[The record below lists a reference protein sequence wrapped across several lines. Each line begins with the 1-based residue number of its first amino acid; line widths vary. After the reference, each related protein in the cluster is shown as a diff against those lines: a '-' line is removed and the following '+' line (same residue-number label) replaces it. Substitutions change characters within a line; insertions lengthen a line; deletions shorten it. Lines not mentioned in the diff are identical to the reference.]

1 MNKIYKVIWSK
12 TRNCYVAVAEF
23 VKRNGKGGS
32 SLNPRH
38 IAATLSVFLG
48 TLGLFMPWTVMAA
61 NTPPS
66 KTAIVPVPGGA
77 TVVSKDKV
85 HSVYPGT
92 VVSGDKG
99 KYGMGVY
106 KQFDISK
113 GNIANM
119 YFHTQG
125 GNVEANDLL
134 NLVNSKINI
143 NGTVNAIQDNRIGG
157 HLYFLSKDG
166 ILVGR
171 DGVINAGAITMATPS
186 SKFFLGMNGD
196 SISDSQMR
204 SFLVRHY
211 TDIKKLDD
219 PTIMNPVYLNKQGS
233 IVIEGKINTYQGTT
247 LRAPSIEVA
256 EAATVNN
263 YPVNQQN
270 EFDFSSLVN
279 IRDEQGAIT
288 SAQLDGVEQT
298 ISLDKG
304 SGHLLLYSYANAMN
318 YRDKSDILIAENLGN
333 NASRAAITVGNQAKL
348 VNPKGLVSLTAVA
361 VEKPT
366 DTDRGLF
373 GYDPDDWNL
382 WGLLGMNVS
391 KSMADISVDGVVN
404 GGKVSMLAS
413 ATNAYN
419 STAITN
425 PHNTIGIGLSAIGS
439 VLKSNLVTKKIPF
452 INDVLD
458 SNLYS
463 IPKSALDSINASFSV
478 VHADA
483 KVNIGEHAIIKAN
496 GASDYNMVL
505 NKSGQAKLDANGNV
519 QYEQD
524 SFGMVKGGSIQIKAN
539 SSATNVLKVL
549 TKNKEH
555 KPGGVNVNDYV
566 NMSLGWTDTESN
578 ADVKI
583 DGQVNADGNVV
594 VGSGATINEI
604 SVMAVAPAANAKKE
618 GNVSQSADVDIA
630 VGVTTQRTRSDV
642 TLGKTGVIMTPKDM
656 YAVGFTDEKG
666 ITHEKGNAVGDVYIR
681 ANTSYSVDDNTLVAV
696 VDGKGAIETAVR
708 FVESEG
714 DARAALEGQISAGNH
729 VDVATNSRVTF
740 NEIVADNTYGK
751 DPALFDLAKALT
763 GKAIDY
769 GKDGF
774 KNWFKARLTNSKDI
788 ADNAAPEIELDE
800 LDEEGHAI
808 QRPAEQGDDGVK
820 AKTKW
825 NEYFD
830 FGAAVT
836 TAVQLNHA
844 DVYIGKTAQI
854 KAEKDLKLSADATF
868 ADSYIRASSTLMD
881 SPKSATE
888 AMVAAGVLVNVTNN
902 KATITVADGTSAEA
916 GKHASLQA
924 GGNLKVNAHMGYEYG
939 RPYSMY
945 KNFKDVWDQF
955 VKDYGIVAD
964 GVEAALDALE
974 KVVIH
979 PPKTIEETMEAMDA
993 VAALL
998 TEMDKVLADVDAIKT
1013 TKAKLINMMKDI
1025 ANALDPGFWVQS
1037 YTAASTRT
1045 PKKAADIAAAV
1056 TATAEVNVY
1065 NNQANV
1071 NIGKYATLQAGNELD
1086 VRANADQVNTIIAGR
1101 TRSLALPLSV
1111 MQVTGITDTTGAE
1124 FGVGGTINA
1133 SYSTLRGKVDI
1144 ADNAVLTARDITLK
1158 SETDL
1163 VHVGVTYGGSSTSAA
1178 GITGMVNFTG
1188 GLTDAAIAVGSG
1200 ASLNATDNLTLS
1212 SNNDTIITAGVG
1224 DLSKGAA
1231 SSVGASLNVLV
1242 FDDKGT
1248 VKADGATLKAGKLVA
1263 NAESS
1268 GVLTNVAVA
1277 GVLSGGSKEAKGAA
1291 VVNERGAD
1299 AADVAGRVQQ
1309 GDDGGNS
1316 LRKKAK
1322 EAAQKIDVAAAG
1334 AAAVNAVIGETTV
1347 SLRNSDVQA
1356 SVVETRAKDKNV
1368 VGAYSGA
1375 GALSVNR
1382 EETTKAM
1389 FATTLSGDVAVND
1402 ITKTLT
1408 SEIAGGKVTNNQKL
1422 LNMADDLGVQIAVG
1436 TALGLE
1442 TGARNT
1448 VSADIGINGSVN
1460 IINTKTAANLA
1471 ADITGTSDKAD
1482 VTNAAIDHA
1491 VQVTGGLNA
1500 EYAKSA
1506 ISAGANI
1513 ALNETAHDVE
1523 AQIKESRMTN
1533 VGALSNLALSD
1544 ATQVAAA
1551 VSAGVV
1557 VPSGRS
1563 GANYFDG
1570 NAAVVLNLIQD
1581 TVQADVTGSTIEADS
1596 LQVYAGVGSV
1606 KETLEKVKVQEP
1618 ESANAYLDNLADF
1631 VDVTGQGSAD
1641 LAGSAADFGAD
1652 PAKLDQAGTAGSIG
1666 FAMDGNNVVAGD
1678 ESILSVTSTGSVDAA
1693 GNVTDTVYDSKA
1705 IELKP
1710 GTRVQVVGAMTVDAQ
1725 LGKENVSA
1733 TGGALV
1739 GVSAVSNKTKA
1750 VLTDNTLTIGLSD
1763 VQAVTDD
1770 VLVTVAGQ
1778 AEVTKG
1784 NLAVGLIAAANDVS
1798 GSTEALLAGNS
1809 LMQSR
1814 TLDVHAQSD
1823 SDEWA
1828 VALGAAVGLAETGV
1842 ALQGNVA
1849 VNTGTKHLRAE
1860 IDKTQTHDSSIENLG
1875 SISVTTEDKSGQKAI
1890 AGDVSFAKTVSAGG
1904 IVATNNIGVSDS
1916 NRQENV
1922 ARIRNTR
1929 VMESGNANKQ
1939 LTVRAD
1945 DKSGLFGFALGG
1957 TVSAGQ
1963 AGATLSGLS
1972 ATGVVHKN
1980 VDAALDQVTLDRDGS
1995 APESA
2000 AAVVEVKA
2008 NNEGLIV
2015 TSADSLAFTM
2025 ANVAA
2030 SGAIAVT
2037 ESFVNTGA
2045 DVKGLKKVDGNAA
2058 YVKDMNV
2065 AAASE
2070 MDIYNVGIDAAVTVG
2085 QGGAGAGNV
2094 IVNRMENNTEAT
2106 LSKSKVFSNGNVG
2119 VLANTDD
2126 AIHNFAGA
2134 GSGTFG
2140 QGYFSG
2146 GLSVAVN
2153 VLDGNTK
2160 AAVTES
2166 DISALGNADAIE
2178 VTTYTEKEGKSGEVE
2193 KSNAYRNGLVVDA
2206 DAKRDIYGFVLTGA
2220 LTGTAEVGIG
2230 VAGTVGVDHIG
2241 GETSAL
2247 VDKTSVNAAYTTDN
2261 ALPSGSH
2268 ADIYVDAKDNSNI
2281 NTHVAS
2287 IGLGIGVGTGGGA
2300 AAGASNS
2307 AILDRTV
2314 RAAIVGS
2321 DADSSAQAMNGDLIA
2336 VNALNHS
2343 KLTSS
2348 TSVIAAGGGMY
2359 GNLELAA
2366 AISTAQYAG
2375 ETVAEFADIDSVNNG
2390 LTVEAGRVV
2399 NTGQYCNEVQ
2409 LGGSIGGASA
2419 SVGFVYVG
2427 DGSSTTATLR
2437 DSTVQH
2443 RADKTAKDGIRAK
2456 NNSRLIAELADGAL
2470 EVTIGGSVAPLVGI
2484 NNLDHFVGASVENA
2498 TIGTE
2503 TKRAQSVAVQADNK
2517 VDADFVQ
2524 VDATASLL
2532 GLGVA
2537 VDVTTLNSSTVA
2549 NVGSANLYADDITVE
2564 AQEDRD
2570 VKVTEVSATVG
2581 GDAVNTNVAVLTM
2594 GSAVQDKYVKG
2605 YMYSE
2610 KDATELKDGTAIY
2623 DMAPLDKLVGD
2634 SFKVQSEDRQKLVAH
2649 YVPGLVTDADMDDG
2663 LKDYGTVS
2671 GKGGSN
2677 NGLSEES
2684 RGVKANVKESTL
2696 DAVGKVN
2703 IASQTKVKADLSE
2716 STVSLSAG
2724 NVNVGVG
2731 VINVEERSGVNIT
2744 NSQINGRDTTISA
2757 DADGS
2762 LKNLIDQPVVSGLV
2776 ANVGVSD
2783 VYRKGKNAIT
2793 MSGATVRGTEA
2804 LSVSATDTTA
2814 LESQIVGANVV
2825 INSLSVLLGY
2835 ADDDSNTGVQIAD
2848 SSLYTDGTLAVDTGK
2863 KNYVYTTTVRGSAA
2877 MGEGGVLWADATTG
2891 HATHQFVDDGHGD
2904 NKNFTFQVDADKGQ
2918 STVQVS
2924 GKSSLTGKTVAL
2936 NAVNASAAR
2945 AQIVNVG
2952 ISVEGEFGYAK
2963 ATAETAGGA
2972 AVITAGNTR
2981 FKTDMLQAAATVETQ
2996 TQKGKTIANA
3006 QTDVTG
3012 VFAGLIGT
3020 ISIHEANA
3028 RTLMGAETSLGAAQ
3042 LAAYSN
3048 AAGADVDITA
3058 ATGAVVSGN
3067 TNGFDFS
3074 LLAES
3079 GTNKTY
3085 TLDASRANAKFNTGN
3100 AGSGGV
3106 TLHDLTLTSRTDD
3119 SVDAYA
3125 NGIGGSLALTISP
3138 EAAYVNSKE
3147 NLAADATLS
3156 GTMNLTGAL
3165 KVDAGNNI
3173 NTRARAAAVQA
3184 ALLKGSGTEG
3194 YSDIAARSGI
3204 KLDGAK
3210 ITTAGKARLAA
3221 DNTFAFLQ
3229 RVDGNGFGGID
3240 VQVSKLY
3247 NDIVADSQID
3257 LKNNSTLQSAG
3268 DMVLSA
3274 NMGNDMDGGFDG
3286 AVDGGIESNGYA
3298 YIGGLVFS
3306 DANVVVHDNVKVAN
3320 SVTVDN
3326 NSVLRTTAQG
3336 QDITLSAAEN
3346 YLTMRTHALSEND
3359 FSASG
3364 VATTRL
3370 KDVVEY
3376 QNDIKVGGNIY
3387 GMHDVNL
3394 YADKTAMGS
3403 LSSLLMDTT
3412 SEAYNRSIIPF
3423 STSPKL
3429 EYTINQENKVDIAHG
3444 AEVQSIRNMDLFAD
3458 KGSHNVY
3465 SRAGA
3470 YRLYNSDV
3478 VSGSSGAITP
3488 TYGGQ
3493 NKVIVDGKAVAG
3505 VGNKVTMTIGDEGD
3519 LVFVDSEE
3527 LAAVKAHAA
3536 NSGRKVTDGAG
3547 AKVVVDADGT
3557 SLTRNDLVFG
3567 TIDYANTLYQR
3578 YQELDTL
3585 IAEYSDD
3592 KGSAVY
3598 QGYLAEW
3605 NRIAALMKKQGMMDA
3620 DGNVKYVTKDG
3631 ERMVAQQL
3639 IDYVRLPDIVA
3650 AGGNV
3655 TISTD
3660 ALQGKGTITAQGT
3673 PEVKITNN
3681 TNLLLAV
3688 GNISIEGSG
3697 GEVVYNGEALPSAD
3711 ADTSANRP
3719 KIESVTSKQ
3728 GEINILGNYNGQD
3741 VHFKLED
3748 DQTDYTM
3755 TPTADI
3761 LIGGLVD
3768 SHDGKVVITSA
3779 RNNVEVHAI
3788 EENGLAGVQG
3798 REVNISAAHGTVNQG
3813 TIEGIVNIGGDPV
3826 QLYDSAY
3833 RHAKENEITYNPGTE
3848 VSNLPIVPQNG
3859 GTAAS
3864 GTMIAGGSIYIN
3876 ATDINL
3882 NGYVQSGYAKY
3893 EVTIDNA
3900 TRNKIDELNT
3910 RYAGTTWTDA
3920 QVVGNSAFRLVEA
3933 KDVWNEDT
3941 QSYHRQEA
3949 AYYNPTTQRIVVPD
3963 IDNAGGNIYLTG
3975 RISSTGNGRIVCLD
3989 GAYDITVNSAVS
4001 GVDLQVGKLLSN
4013 QVEGKVVLHDTS
4025 LGSITTVTRNGSVVT
4040 DEAGNTINNGTYIST
4055 DGAGNRAYNPQE
4067 GLRYNWST
4075 GENKT
4080 TRVEYSKETMRRLW
4094 GGGKEREEDYDEI
4107 LTEWETD
4114 PDTIKTPVDGDS
4126 HDKLSGAYIGGLD
4139 LNSEDQDKLDND
4151 FLVVFNNSVLSYY
4164 KSDVKEEQW
4173 STGLFNCHHHYRY
4186 TWYTETGSAQS
4197 YLGSVKAD
4205 KPIAISFIGNSDGT
4219 SNINVNGQKNV
4230 VLTGSVGDI
4239 EFKGNV
4245 SVNSANAGI
4254 MQTGGYVQGKQV
4266 TLTAAGSITGQ
4277 DGNSALALLAK
4288 DSLGLTAENTGSG
4301 TGIKT
4306 LLKVDRAYGEQG
4318 SVTLQRI
4325 GSGNAELT
4333 SVTAEGTLLSD
4344 PNGVVQGHNLYLESM
4359 YGKLDNVRI
4368 QGGQEADDRV
4378 DAKASGDISLVQT
4391 AGDLC
4396 VGKVESKT
4404 GNVTLTATN
4413 GAIVDNLPQVELDNR
4428 NKLEERLSAMGMLAL
4443 DGVADEL
4450 RAMKQAALDK
4460 IPDADKLDPAYK
4472 NYKDWDLNKILYAI
4486 EESKINPKA
4495 GVMDSGKDPNVLGHT
4510 ITLNAGTDI
4519 GAQGTDIKTIQI
4531 SELGSADND
4540 YANLKA
4546 LALADPLSVTWGD
4559 NTVTIQDKY
4568 SVGVQTRASS
4578 DVVSANAGT
4587 YATAG
4592 GGSIYLQGRKLQ
4604 DGTVSNTDLT
4614 INAINT
4620 AKDVVIT
4627 SLGSLTSA
4635 QGASGIQANNLDVR
4649 TGGNIG
4655 SAVDIDQLD
4664 TATPLLTD
4672 LTGTLTATAVGDIA
4686 IYQNSD
4692 EDLTVKAVSATGN
4705 VYVHAKKNITMPAW
4719 NDSTLV
4725 QSYIRSEEEGNIVL
4739 KSDEGSLGTS
4749 EARLRFVNMDA
4760 APVDKRVD
4768 GTHVLKRTLSLLA
4781 PGGDVYVLGLSS
4793 SSLPAAAG
4801 RTVRDAQGTLYLYN
4815 VDAKDVLDVSVNGSL
4830 NLMNG
4835 ESVSTEQQINLRTTT
4850 DMAMSQQLTS
4860 NVITLASTGKIDVND
4875 GTVLTAVQKG
4885 GNNGSISI
4893 KSTEDDVNLNG
4904 GNIIS
4909 EQGTLRIESEE
4920 KDIHINK
4927 IDLDVQTATLVAG
4940 GRITQEDT
4948 DGAALTMKAG
4958 QTLDSQAVTGISLMG
4973 KRNDLATVALKN
4985 TGAGD
4990 VILVNGGN
4998 KNLNVSVAGD
5008 NNNIVNGGVT
5018 IRNVVGGSE
5027 NDLLVTSAVNAAGKV
5042 WIANEE
5048 GGLALT
5054 TTDRDITGSDITLY
5068 ARDNVVNSMTLT
5080 VNNGILRLESAEGNV
5095 TNTGTLGA
5103 NGTNGSGSVEL
5114 VADKGTIVNN
5124 NGITATGHVL
5134 LSSKENIE
5142 VTADKNINAGTYVK
5156 IVSQAGSVS
5165 VANAGGITA
5174 ANGSVTLDGKSGVTN
5189 RGNITATAGDGAEN
5203 RGISLHADN
5212 GAVTNEGR
5220 LDATQGDV
5228 VLLGKGSVSNNGNII
5243 VRSGDDPSHKISLQ
5257 SLEGNVINTGTDG
5270 KGVLAAGS
5278 IVDGVLAEG
5287 SGSIEL
5293 IAENGAVQNDKALA
5307 ATGDVTVI
5315 SRSQI
5320 VNDKGI
5326 LAGRNVTLQSL
5337 DGSINNNATLKARD
5351 AVTLYASQDIVNAD
5365 TNAGTG
5371 SISAG
5376 TDVDLTAENGSI
5388 TNTSAFNVTGN
5399 VSMTAGS
5406 AITTQGSINAQ
5417 DVTLKAGTTLKS
5429 GGDISGSTENGHKVV
5444 LEAGQAL
5451 TNNSTVTD
5459 DVVTITGTV
5468 TGDVVTITADQGDLT
5483 NKKAITGSSVTV
5495 TVKDGSIT
5503 NEANVTATNGKVTL
5517 DAKSGV
5523 TNMAGTIT
5531 GSSVTVTVKDG
5542 LISNMANVTATNG
5555 KVTLDSKS
5563 GVTNIGNIT
5572 ATADDGAES
5581 RGISLYADDGAV
5593 TNSGTLDAT
5602 QGDVVLLG
5610 EASVINTGNIV
5621 VNSGNVVS
5629 HKISLQSL
5637 EGDVINKDDGVL
5649 AAGGIESGVSV
5660 ESSGSIEL
5668 IAEKGAVLNDKALA
5682 ATGDV
5687 TVISNSE
5694 IVNIKD
5700 IVAGGNVSLQSLKKN
5715 ILLKEGII
5723 RGDSLVLAA
5732 EEGTVRQEAASQV
5745 LAADVEVTAANGIR
5759 LMSGAENT
5767 NAPIYNEFVDLT
5779 VKNTNGGTVAL
5790 GNGLGNGLDNG
5801 LGNGERRIWTV
5812 TFAEGS
5818 QAETVVVH
5826 NFDDIANDTSTDND
5840 MVLKGSVAVTG
5851 ELSVQNDEGDLTG
5864 TMNATVGGNVLFS
5877 ATGELTNS
5885 GGIVSKEGSVT
5896 LNGKTGVENSG
5907 ALSGKTGISEIS
5919 AEGNVINKADVV
5931 SEEGSVTL
5939 NGKTGVTNTAN
5950 LTGTA
5955 VSETAATGDISN
5967 AAGTTIVATTVGVTM
5982 TATSGGITSGAAVTS
5997 AQAVNMD
6004 AQGDIQNSGALQGDD
6019 GVTLQSGNSIK
6030 NTGRVKSLGPVSIE
6044 AAGSLSNWGTVT
6056 AVDGV
6061 TLDSGALLLNHGNVL
6076 STGGSILLE
6085 GKEGVD
6091 NMANSLIAATNVE
6104 VKSDDGSVYNLSTK
6118 RIVAM
6123 NGDVLMTA
6131 ADSIMSDAAVTSGG
6145 EVAMKA
6151 NDALTNAGNITA
6163 KDAVL
6168 LDSEDKLTNSGDIA
6182 SDEGSV
6188 TLDGNKGIEN
6198 SGSLRG
6204 ISVSETAATGD
6215 ISNASGTTIV
6225 ATTGGVEMTATSG
6238 GITSGSAVISAQAV
6252 NMEAQD
6258 DIQNSGAL
6266 QSNDAVTLQSGK
6278 SIDNSGAIVTKG
6290 AATLTAGTNL
6300 KNTAAVT
6307 SGGAVAMT
6315 ANGVLTNAGNIT
6327 GKDAVLL
6334 DSEDKLTNSGDIA
6347 SEEGTVTLSGK
6358 AGVALDGGVVSGSS
6372 LTLQAVQ
6379 GAITQAAGSQV
6390 KAASTQATAAH
6401 GISLMSGA
6409 ENTNAPI
6416 YNEFENLT
6424 VQNTNGEMVA
6434 LGNGGS
6440 KTWTVTFEEGSK
6452 ATTVTARNFG
6462 KAATDENAG
6471 NAMVVNGSVDVTD
6484 ALTLQNDKGDLTV
6497 TDVLQ
6502 AGGDVNLNAGG
6513 ALNVNGNVQAG
6524 GNILESA
6531 GGNVNIQGNT
6541 EAGKSVSIT
6550 NQQGSLT
6557 VDGNILAK
6565 TGEIL
6570 LQAGDINYA
6579 DKITAGA
6586 LTMNGELLT
6595 QQPGQN
6601 GNITVYNTNGP
6612 ISIEK
6617 ATVLGESL
6625 LRIYADKG
6633 DITTGEL
6640 DSVKGAVDVGASN
6653 GNVKVESIDAEWMA
6667 GIGTKIGNIDAG
6679 TLKGNAVVM
6688 YTKDPDAVLNAQS
6701 IQPKKYVALQGN
6713 HFAEGLFDRIEGNK
6727 GILLMDISGANIND
6741 TIENLNL
6748 NVTDGNRLNLR
6759 NLAVESA
6766 DINVIDGSLV
6776 VDNLRVGNKAVF
6788 RYKGYTTSVYGRSPH
6803 HDGSDSIYY
6812 SPIRKD
6818 GSDGD
6823 GDDDKNPSLAVDL
6836 SRLFFGYDD
6845 KQNIIEEIREQVE
6858 MLDPIVSSYDG
6869 RYSGGTVSSN
6879 PINESFKTGMYLR
6892 FDSGRVQTSNGL
6904 LLHLGDGYYVYP
6916 QRWSAEALHEKLS
6929 DFKAS
6934 DVYRALYRPDIKL
6947 YWRGN
6952 VLEDERDEKPER
6964 IPYFPGEKTKTRA
6977 RQMDKA

>member
-125 GNVEANDLL
+125 GNVEANDLI

-404 GGKVSMLAS
+404 GGKVSMVAS

-463 IPKSALDSINASFSV
+463 IPKSALDSINASFSI

-696 VDGKGAIETAVR
+696 LDGKGAIETAVR
-708 FVESEG
+708 VVESQG
-714 DARAALEGQISAGNH
+714 DARAALEGKISAGNH
-729 VDVATNSRVTF
+729 VDVAANSRVTF

-751 DPALFDLAKALT
+751 DPALFDLAKVLT
-763 GKAIDY
+763 GKAINL
-769 GKDGF
+769 GKDQF
-774 KNWFKARLTNSKDI
+774 SNWFKARLSNSKDI
-788 ADNAAPEIELDE
+788 ANDAAPEIEMDE
-800 LDEEGHAI
+800 LGEDGRPI
-808 QRPAEQGDDGVK
+808 QQPDAPGVAPVQ

-825 NEYFD
+825 NDYFD
-830 FGAAVT
+830 FGVAMT

-854 KAEKDLKLSADATF
+854 KAEKDLKLNADTTF
-868 ADSYIRASSTLMD
+868 RDSYIRASSTLMD
-881 SPKSATE
+881 SPKSATQ
-888 AMVAAGVLVNVTNN
+888 AMVAAGVLVNVSEN
-902 KATITVADGTSAEA
+902 KATVTVADGTSSDA

-955 VKDYGIVAD
+955 VKDYNIVAD
-964 GVEAALDALE
+964 GVEAALAVLE

-993 VAALL
+993 VATLL
-998 TEMDKVLADVDAIKT
+998 TEMEKVLADVDAVRA
-1013 TKAKLINMMKDI
+1013 TKAKLVNMMKDI

-1071 NIGKYATLQAGNELD
+1071 NIGKYAALQAGDELD
-1086 VRANADQVNTIIAGR
+1086 VQAKADQVNTIIAGR
-1101 TRSLALPLSV
+1101 TRSVALPLPV
-1111 MQVTGITDTTGAE
+1111 MKVTGITDTTGAE
-1124 FGVGGTINA
+1124 FGLGGTLNV
-1133 SYSTLRGKVDI
+1133 SYSTLRGSINV
-1144 ADNAVLTARDITLK
+1144 ADKAVLDAKNIALN

-1163 VHVGVTYGGSSTSAA
+1163 IHVGVTYGGSATSAA
-1178 GITGMVNFTG
+1178 GITGMANFTG

-1200 ASLNATDNLTLS
+1200 ARLNAAENLTLS
-1212 SNNDTIITAGVG
+1212 SNNDTIITTGVG

-1242 FDDKGT
+1242 FDEKGT
-1248 VKADGATLKAGKLVA
+1248 VKTDGATLMAGKLVA
-1263 NAESS
+1263 DADAT
-1268 GVLTNVAVA
+1268 GVLTNLAVA
-1277 GVLSGGSKEAKGAA
+1277 GLASGGAKEANGAA
-1291 VVNERGAD
+1291 IGNERGAN
-1299 AADVAGRVQQ
+1299 AADVANRVPQ
-1309 GDDGGNS
+1309 GEGGGNQHSDS
-1316 LRKKAK
+1316 LRKKVK

-1334 AAAVNAVIGETTV
+1334 AATVNAIIGETTV
-1347 SLRNSDVQA
+1347 SLRNSDVLA
-1356 SVVETRAKDKNV
+1356 PVVETRVKDRT
-1368 VGAYSGA
+1368 GIGTFSGS
-1375 GALSVNR
+1375 GALSMNR
-1382 EETTKAM
+1382 EEVTKAK
-1389 FATTLSGDVAVND
+1389 FATTLSGGVAVND

-1408 SEIAGGKVTNNQKL
+1408 SEIVGGKVMNNQKL
-1422 LNMADDLGVQIAVG
+1422 LNMADNQSVQVVLG

-1448 VSADIGINGSVN
+1448 VSADIGLNGSVN
-1460 IINTKTAANLA
+1460 IIGTKTAANLA
-1471 ADITGTSDKAD
+1471 TDITGTSSKAE

-1513 ALNETAHDVE
+1513 ALNETYHDVE
-1523 AQIKESRMTN
+1523 AQIKDSKLTN
-1533 VGALSNLALSD
+1533 VGTLSNLALSD
-1544 ATQVAAA
+1544 ATQIAAA

-1557 VPSGRS
+1557 VPSGQS
-1563 GANYFDG
+1563 GKNYFDG
-1570 NAAVVLNLIQD
+1570 NAGVVLNLIQD
-1581 TVQADVTGSTIEADS
+1581 TVQAGITGSTIEADS

-1606 KETLEKVKVQEP
+1606 KQTLEKVKLDEP
-1618 ESANAYLDNLADF
+1618 VAKNEYLDDIVGF

-1641 LAGSAADFGAD
+1641 LAGSSADVSAD
-1652 PAKLDQAGTAGSIG
+1652 PDKLDKAGTAGSIS
-1666 FAMDGNNVVAGD
+1666 FSMDGDKVIAGD
-1678 ESILSVTSTGSVDAA
+1678 ERKLAVTSTGSVDAA
-1693 GNVTDTVYDSKA
+1693 GNVTDTVYDSNA
-1705 IELKP
+1705 INPKP
-1710 GTRVQVVGAMTVDAQ
+1710 GTRVQVGAAFTVDAQ
-1725 LGKENVSA
+1725 MGKENVNV

-1750 VLTDNTLTIGLSD
+1750 VVTDNTLTIGQSG

-1770 VLVTVAGQ
+1770 VLVSVAGQ
-1778 AEVTKG
+1778 AEITRG

-1798 GSTEALLAGNS
+1798 GGTEAQFLGNT
-1809 LMQSR
+1809 LKQSR
-1814 TLDVHAQSD
+1814 HLNVDARSD
-1823 SDEWA
+1823 SDQWA
-1828 VALGAAVGLAETGV
+1828 VALGAAAGLAKTGG

-1860 IDKTQTHDSSIENLG
+1860 IDKTETHASSIENLG
-1875 SISVTTEDKSGQKAI
+1875 NISVTTGDTSGQKAI
-1890 AGDVSFAKTVSAGG
+1890 AGDVSLAKTVSAGG

-1916 NRQENV
+1916 KRQENV
-1922 ARIRNTR
+1922 ARIRNTKVQER
-1929 VMESGNANKQ
+1929 GEMNKE
-1939 LTVRAD
+1939 LTVRAND
-1945 DKSGLFGFALGG
+1945 SSGLLGFALGA

-1963 AGATLSGLS
+1963 TGGTLSGLS
-1972 ATGVVHKN
+1972 ATGVEHKRVN
-1980 VDAALDQVTLDRDGS
+1980 ASLEKVTLDRDES

-2000 AAVVEVKA
+2000 ATAVAVNA
-2008 NNEGLIV
+2008 DNDGLII

-2025 ANVAA
+2025 GNLAA
-2030 SGAIAVT
+2030 SGAIVVT

-2045 DVKGLKKVDGNAA
+2045 EVKGLHNGAGQAA

-2065 AAASE
+2065 AAASK
-2070 MDIYNVGIDAAVTVG
+2070 MDIYNVGADGAGTGG
-2085 QGGAGAGNV
+2085 QGGAAAGNV
-2094 IVNRMENNTEAT
+2094 IVNRMDNHTEAT
-2106 LSKSKVFSNGNVG
+2106 LSGSKVFSSGNVG
-2119 VLANTDD
+2119 VLANTHDT
-2126 AIHNFAGA
+2126 ITNYAGA
-2134 GSGTFG
+2134 GSGTIG
-2140 QGYFSG
+2140 QGYFSS

-2153 VLDGNTK
+2153 VLEGDTK
-2160 AAVTES
+2160 AAVTDS

-2178 VTTYTEKEGKSGEVE
+2178 VSTYKEKEGESGEVE
-2193 KSNAYRNGLVVDA
+2193 KSKTYRKGLVVDA
-2206 DAKRDIYGFVLTGA
+2206 DAERDIYGGVLTGS
-2220 LTGTAEVGIG
+2220 LTGTAEVAIAA
-2230 VAGTVGVDHIG
+2230 AGTVGVDHIG

-2247 VDKTSVNAAYTTDN
+2247 VINTSVNGANTMNNAN
-2261 ALPSGSH
+2261 ALPSDFNAH
-2268 ADIYVDAKDNSNI
+2268 IYVDAKDNSNI
-2281 NTHVAS
+2281 NEHVAS
-2287 IGLGIGVGTGGGA
+2287 LALGIGLEMGGGTA
-2300 AAGASNS
+2300 VGASNS

-2321 DADSSAQAMNGDLIA
+2321 DTGISRLKAVNGDLIA

-2348 TSVIAAGGGMY
+2348 TSVVAAGGGQY
-2359 GNLELAA
+2359 GNLEVAA
-2366 AISTAQYAG
+2366 AINTAQYEG
-2375 ETVAEFADIDSVNNG
+2375 KTVAEVAGIDSVNNG
-2390 LTVEAGRVV
+2390 LTVDALRVV
-2399 NTGQYCNEVQ
+2399 HTGQFSNGVQ
-2409 LGGSIGGASA
+2409 VGGSIGGGSLSA
-2419 SVGFVYVG
+2419 SVVYLG

-2437 DSTVQH
+2437 NSTVQH
-2443 RADKTAKDGIRAK
+2443 HGDKTAKDAVRAK
-2456 NNSRLIAELADGAL
+2456 NNSRLLAEMADGAL
-2470 EVTIGGSVAPLVGI
+2470 EVTIGGSLAPLVDV
-2484 NNLDHFVGASVENA
+2484 NNLDHFVGASVDNA
-2498 TIGTE
+2498 TVGTA
-2503 TKRAQSVAVQADNK
+2503 TNRAQSIAVQADNK

-2524 VDATASLL
+2524 VDATVSLV
-2532 GLGVA
+2532 GVGVG

-2549 NVGSANLYADDITVE
+2549 NVGGAKLYADDITVQ

-2570 VKVTEVSATVG
+2570 VKVTEVTASVG
-2581 GDAVNTNVAVLTM
+2581 ADAVNTNVAVLTM
-2594 GSAVQDKYVKG
+2594 GSAVQKEYVKE
-2605 YMYSE
+2605 YLYSE
-2610 KDATELKDGTAIY
+2610 KDGTELKDGTATY
-2623 DMAPLDKLVGD
+2623 DMAPLDKLVGG
-2634 SFKVQSEDRQKLVAH
+2634 SFKVQAEDRRKLLSH
-2649 YVPGLVTDADMDDG
+2649 YVPGLVTDADVDDG
-2663 LKDYGTVS
+2663 LEDYGTVS
-2671 GKGGSN
+2671 GKGGSD
-2677 NGLSEES
+2677 NGLTEEN
-2684 RGVKANVKESTL
+2684 RGVKANVKGSTL
-2696 DAVGKVN
+2696 DAAGQAQ
-2703 IASQTKVKADLSE
+2703 IASQTKAEANLSE
-2716 STVSLSAG
+2716 STASLGAG

-2731 VINVEERSGVNIT
+2731 VVHVEERSGVNIT
-2744 NSQINGRDTTISA
+2744 NSQINGRSTAISA
-2757 DADGS
+2757 TDDGT
-2762 LKNLIDQPVVSGLV
+2762 LKNLTDQPTLGGMT

-2783 VYRKGKNAIT
+2783 VYRKGGNSIN
-2793 MSGATVRGTEA
+2793 MSGATVYGSEA
-2804 LSVSATDTTA
+2804 LSVSAIDRTA
-2814 LESQIVGANVV
+2814 LESQVVGVDVNVNAV
-2825 INSLSVLLGY
+2825 SVLLAY
-2835 ADDDSNTGVQIAD
+2835 ADDDSNTGVEITG
-2848 SSLYTDGTLAVDTGK
+2848 SSLRTDGTLAVGTRK
-2863 KNYVYTTTVRGSAA
+2863 ENYVNTSTVHVEGTMLA
-2877 MGEGGVLWADATTG
+2877 GGVLWADATTG
-2891 HATHQFVDDGHGD
+2891 SATYQFVDDGHGD
-2904 NKNFTFQVDADKGQ
+2904 NKNFTYHVDADKGQ
-2918 STVQVS
+2918 SKVQVN
-2924 GKSSLTGKTVAL
+2924 GNSSLTGKMVAL
-2936 NAVNASAAR
+2936 NAVNASAAK
-2945 AQIVNVG
+2945 AQIVNVDG
-2952 ISVEGEFGYAK
+2952 SVEGEFGYAR

-2972 AVITAGNTR
+2972 SVITAGDTR
-2981 FKTDMLQAAATVETQ
+2981 FTTDTLQAGATVE
-2996 TQKGKTIANA
+2996 A
-3006 QTDVTG
+3006 QTRDGETKATAKADVTG
-3012 VFAGLIGT
+3012 IYAGLIGT

-3028 RTLMGAETSLGAAQ
+3028 RALTGAETDLGAAQ
-3042 LAAYSN
+3042 LTGYSK
-3048 AAGADVDITA
+3048 ADGADVDITA
-3058 ATGAVVSGN
+3058 ATGAVVDGN
-3067 TNGFDFS
+3067 TNGYNFN

-3079 GTNKTY
+3079 ATNKTY
-3085 TLDASRANAKFNTGN
+3085 TLDASRANAKFDAGK
-3100 AGSGGV
+3100 AGSAGI
-3106 TLHDLTLTSRTDD
+3106 TLHNLTLTSRTDD

-3125 NGIGGSLALTISP
+3125 NGNGGSLALTVSP

-3173 NTRARAAAVQA
+3173 NTRARSAAIQA
-3184 ALLKGSGTEG
+3184 ALLEGSGTEG

-3204 KLDGAK
+3204 KLDGAN
-3210 ITTAGKARLAA
+3210 ITTTGKARLAA

-3229 RVDGNGFGGID
+3229 RVDGNGYGGID
-3240 VQVSKLY
+3240 AQVSKLY

-3257 LKNNSTLQSAG
+3257 LKNSTLQSAG

-3274 NMGNDMDGGFDG
+3274 NMGNDMDRGFDG

-3298 YIGGLVFS
+3298 YIGGLAFA
-3306 DANVVVHDNVKVAN
+3306 DANVVVHDNVRVAN
-3320 SVTVDN
+3320 SVTVDKD
-3326 NSVLRTTAQG
+3326 SVLRTTAQG

-3364 VATTRL
+3364 VATSRL

-3376 QNDIKVGGNIY
+3376 RNDIKVGGLIY

-3394 YADKTAMGS
+3394 YADKTATGS
-3403 LSSLLMDTT
+3403 LSHLQMDTT

-3429 EYTINQENKVDIAHG
+3429 EYTINQDNNVDIAQG
-3444 AEVQSIRNMDLFAD
+3444 AKVQSVRNLDLFAD
-3458 KGSHNVY
+3458 KGLHNVY
-3465 SRAGA
+3465 SRSGT
-3470 YRLYNSDV
+3470 YWLYTSDV
-3478 VSGSSGAITP
+3478 LKQNDTEFISGSSGAITR

-3493 NKVIVDGKAVAG
+3493 NKVIVNGRAVAG

-3519 LVFVDSEE
+3519 LVFADSEE

-3547 AKVVVDADGT
+3547 ATVIVDADGT
-3557 SLTRNDLVFG
+3557 SLTRDDLVFG

-3592 KGSAVY
+3592 KVSAVY

-3605 NRIAALMKKQGMMDA
+3605 NRIAAIMKKQGLMDA

-3631 ERMVAQQL
+3631 ERVVAQQL

-3660 ALQGKGTITAQGT
+3660 ALQGTGTITAQGT

-3697 GEVVYNGEALPSAD
+3697 GEVVYNGEALPSSD
-3711 ADTSANRP
+3711 ADTGANRP

-3741 VHFKLED
+3741 VHFKLEN

-3755 TPTADI
+3755 RPTADI

-3768 SHDGKVVITSA
+3768 SHDGRVVITSA
-3779 RNNVEVHAI
+3779 HNNVEVHAK

-3798 REVNISAAHGTVNQG
+3798 REVNISAAHGSVNQG
-3813 TIEGIVNIGGDPV
+3813 DIEGIVNIGGDPV

-3833 RHAKENEITYNPGTE
+3833 RHAKENEITYDPSNT

-3893 EVTIDNA
+3893 EVTIDDA

-3920 QVVGNSAFRLVEA
+3920 QVVGNSAFQLVDA
-3933 KDVWNEDT
+3933 KDVWKEDT

-3963 IDNAGGNIYLTG
+3963 IDNVGGNIYLTG

-4013 QVEGKVVLHDTS
+4013 QVDGKVVIHDTS

-4040 DEAGNTINNGTYIST
+4040 DEAGNTINGTYIST
-4055 DGAGNRAYNPQE
+4055 DGAGNRVYNPQE

-4075 GENKT
+4075 GTNKT

-4094 GGGKEREEDYDEI
+4094 GGGKEREEGYDEI

-4114 PDTIKTPVDGDS
+4114 PDTIKTPVEGDS

-4139 LNSEDQDKLDND
+4139 LNSQDQDKLDND

-4219 SNINVNGQKNV
+4219 SNINVNGQENV
-4230 VLTGSVGDI
+4230 LLTGSVGDRK
-4239 EFKGNV
+4239 FKGNV
-4245 SVNSANAGI
+4245 SVGSANAGI
-4254 MQTGGYVQGKQV
+4254 MQTGGYIQGKQV
-4266 TLTAAGSITGQ
+4266 TLKAAGSITGQ
-4277 DGNSALALLAK
+4277 DGNSALALLAE
-4288 DSLGLTAENTGSG
+4288 DSLGVTAENTGSG
-4301 TGIKT
+4301 TGIRT

-4318 SVTLQRI
+4318 NVTLQRI

-4333 SVTAEGTLLSD
+4333 SVTAEGTLTSD
-4344 PNGVVQGHNLYLESM
+4344 PNGAVQGHNLYLEST
-4359 YGKLDNVRI
+4359 YGKLDNIRI
-4368 QGGQEADDRV
+4368 QGGQAADDRV
-4378 DAKASGDISLVQT
+4378 DAKAHGDISLVQT
-4391 AGDLC
+4391 AGDLR

-4404 GNVTLTATN
+4404 GNVTLTATY

-4428 NKLEERLSAMGMLAL
+4428 NKLEERLSAMGMLMPTE
-4443 DGVADEL
+4443 VPSEL
-4450 RAMKQAALDK
+4450 QAMKQAALDK
-4460 IPDADKLDPAYK
+4460 IPDADKLDTAYK
-4472 NYKDWDLNKILYAI
+4472 KYKNWDLEKILYAI

-4495 GVMDSGKDPNVLGHT
+4495 GVMDSGKDPNVLGHA

-4519 GAQGTDIKTIQI
+4519 GAQGADIKTIQI
-4531 SELGSADND
+4531 SELGSATND

-4559 NTVTIQDKY
+4559 DTVTIQDKY
-4568 SVGVQTRASS
+4568 GVGIQTRAGS
-4578 DVVSANAGT
+4578 DVVSANAGN

-4614 INAINT
+4614 INSINT

-4627 SLGSLTSA
+4627 SLGGLTSV

-4655 SAVDIDQLD
+4655 SAVDIDNLN

-4672 LTGTLTATAVGDIA
+4672 LTGALTATAVGDIA

-4692 EDLTVKAVSATGN
+4692 KNLTVKAVSATGN
-4705 VYVHAKKNITMPAW
+4705 VYVRAKKDIDMPAW
-4719 NDSTLV
+4719 NESTLV

-4739 KSDEGSLGTS
+4739 QSDEGSLGTS
-4749 EARLRFVNMDA
+4749 EKRLRFVNKDA
-4760 APVDKRVD
+4760 APVDEWVD
-4768 GTHVLKRTLSLLA
+4768 NGDGTQTHVLKRTISLLA
-4781 PGGDVYVLGLSS
+4781 PDGDVYVLGLSS
-4793 SSLPAAAG
+4793 SNLPAAAG
-4801 RTVRDAQGTLYLYN
+4801 NTIKDSQGTLYLYN
-4815 VDAKDVLDVSVNGSL
+4815 VDAENVLDVSVNGSL

-4835 ESVSTEQQINLRTTT
+4835 NPVSTDQEINLRTTT

-4860 NVITLASTGKIDVND
+4860 NQITLTSTGKIDVND
-4875 GTVLTAVQKG
+4875 GAVLTAVKKG
-4885 GNNGSISI
+4885 DHNGSVSI
-4893 KSTEDDVNLNG
+4893 LSTKDDVNLNG
-4904 GNIIS
+4904 GSIIS
-4909 EQGTLRIESEE
+4909 EQGTMEIESRE

-4927 IDLDVQTATLVAG
+4927 MNLNAQVATLAAS

-4948 DGAALTMKAG
+4948 DEAALTMKEG
-4958 QTLDSQAVTGISLMG
+4958 QTLSAQAVQGIALMG
-4973 KRNDLATVALKN
+4973 KRNDLSTVALNN
-4985 TGAGD
+4985 TGEGD

-4998 KNLNVSVAGD
+4998 KDLNVSVAGGND
-5008 NNNIVNGGVT
+5008 GIVKGNVT
-5018 IRNVVGGSE
+5018 IRNAGGGSE
-5027 NDLLVTSAVNAAGKV
+5027 NDIQITSAVKATGKV
-5042 WIANEE
+5042 RIANEE
-5048 GGLALT
+5048 GALKLT
-5054 TTDRDITGSDITLY
+5054 TIGRDITGSDILLY
-5068 ARDNVVNSMTLT
+5068 ANNEVVNGMTLT
-5080 VNNGILRLESAEGNV
+5080 VNGGILRLESKEGDV
-5095 TNTGTLGA
+5095 KNTGILGA
-5103 NGTNGSGSVEL
+5103 NGTNGNGSVEL
-5114 VADKGTIVNN
+5114 VADKGGIEND

-5134 LSSKENIE
+5134 LSSKDNIE
-5142 VTADKNINAGTYVK
+5142 VTAAKSIEAGTYVT
-5156 IVSQAGSVS
+5156 IVSQEGTVS
-5165 VANAGGITA
+5165 VADAGGITA
-5174 ANGSVTLDGKSGVTN
+5174 SNGSVILDGKTGVTN
-5189 RGNITATAGDGAEN
+5189 SGNITAVAGDGAES
-5203 RGISLHADN
+5203 RGISLLAGN
-5212 GAVTNEGR
+5212 GAVTNAGK
-5220 LDATQGDV
+5220 LDATRGDV
-5228 VLLGKGSVSNNGNII
+5228 VLRGKGSVSNSGNII
-5243 VRSGDDPSHKISLQ
+5243 VRSGNDASHKISLQ
-5257 SLEGNVINTGTDG
+5257 SLEGNVSNTGTG
-5270 KGVLAAGS
+5270 GNGVLAAGS
-5278 IVDGVLAEG
+5278 IEDGSVAG

-5293 IAENGAVQNDKALA
+5293 IAENGAIENDKALA

-5315 SRSQI
+5315 SHSEI
-5320 VNDKGI
+5320 TNEKGI
-5326 LAGRNVTLQSL
+5326 VAGGKVTLQSL
-5337 DGSINNNATLKARD
+5337 AGSIENNATLKARD
-5351 AVTLYASQDIVNAD
+5351 AVTLYALQNIG
-5365 TNAGTG
+5365 NAGTG
-5371 SISAG
+5371 SSISAG
-5376 TDVDLTAENGSI
+5376 TDVDLTAKNGSI
-5388 TNTSAFNVTGN
+5388 TNMSAFNVTGN

-5406 AITTQGSINAQ
+5406 AIDTKGSINAL

-5429 GGDISGSTENGHKVV
+5429 DGNISGSTASGHKVV
-5444 LEAGQAL
+5444 LEAGQML
-5451 TNNSTVTD
+5451 TNN
-5459 DVVTITGTV
+5459 GTV
-5468 TGDVVTITADQGDLT
+5468 TGDVVTITAGQGDLT
-5483 NKKAITGSSVTV
+5483 NGKTITGSSVTV
-5495 TVKDGSIT
+5495 TAKDGGIT
-5503 NEANVTATNGKVTL
+5503 NTATVTATNGKVTL
-5517 DAKSGV
+5517 DGQTGV
-5523 TNMAGTIT
+5523 TN
-5531 GSSVTVTVKDG
+5531 S
-5542 LISNMANVTATNG
+5542 
-5555 KVTLDSKS
+5555 
-5563 GVTNIGNIT
+5563 GNII
-5572 ATADDGAES
+5572 AEADDEAES
-5581 RGISLYADDGAV
+5581 RGISLHANNGAV
-5593 TNSGTLDAT
+5593 TNTGKLDAT
-5602 QGDVVLLG
+5602 KGDVVLRG
-5610 EASVINTGNIV
+5610 KGSVSNSGNIV
-5621 VNSGNVVS
+5621 VRSGDDVR
-5629 HKISLQSL
+5629 HKILLQSL
-5637 EGDVINKDDGVL
+5637 EGDVKNTGDGVL
-5649 AAGGIESGVSV
+5649 AAGSIEEGVPV
-5660 ESSGSIEL
+5660 EGSGSIEL
-5668 IAEKGAVLNDKALA
+5668 IAESGSVENDKALKA
-5682 ATGDV
+5682 AGDV
-5687 TVISNSE
+5687 TVISQSKLLSE
-5694 IVNIKD
+5694 ND
-5700 IVAGGNVSLQSLKKN
+5700 ITAGGKVNLQSLAGN
-5715 ILLKEGII
+5715 IELKAGII
-5723 RGDSLVLAA
+5723 RGDSLALAA
-5732 EEGTVRQEAASQV
+5732 EKGTVTQEAANQV
-5745 LAADVEVTAANGIR
+5745 KAADVTVTAANGIS
-5759 LMSGAENT
+5759 LKSGAEAAT
-5767 NAPIYNEFVDLT
+5767 PVYNEFKDLT
-5779 VKNTNGGTVAL
+5779 VLNTNGGTVAL
-5790 GNGLGNGLDNG
+5790 GNGGS
-5801 LGNGERRIWTV
+5801 ETWTV

-5818 QAETVVVH
+5818 KATTVMVH
-5826 NFDDIANDTSTDND
+5826 NFDDIANDTTTDNA
-5840 MVLKGSVAVTG
+5840 MVLKGSVDVTG
-5851 ELSVQNDEGDLTG
+5851 ALSLQNDEGDLTSA
-5864 TMNATVGGNVLFS
+5864 MDVTVSQDALLK
-5877 ATGELTNS
+5877 ATGELSNS
-5885 GGIVSKEGSVT
+5885 GDIKSTEGNVT
-5896 LNGKTGVENSG
+5896 LDGKAGVENSG
-5907 ALSGKTGISEIS
+5907 VLSGKTGVSEIS
-5919 AEGNVINKADVV
+5919 AEGSVLNKADVA
-5931 SEEGSVTL
+5931 SDEGAVTL
-5939 NGKTGVTNTAN
+5939 DGKTGVTNTAN
-5950 LTGTA
+5950 LTGIA
-5955 VSETAATGDISN
+5955 VSETVANGDISN
-5967 AAGTTIVATTVGVTM
+5967 AAGTAIVSTTGDVTM
-5982 TATSGGITSGAAVTS
+5982 TATSGNIMNRSAVTSSGAATLTASGTLSNAGKITAKDAVLLDGEDKLINSADIKSAEGSVMLDGKAGVENSGSLQGTAVTEQTETGDITNAAGMTIVATTGGVTMTATGSIMSGADVIS
-5997 AQAVNMD
+5997 AQAVNMN
-6004 AQGDIQNSGALQGDD
+6004 AQADIQNSGALQ
-6019 GVTLQSGNSIK
+6019 
-6030 NTGRVKSLGPVSIE
+6030 
-6044 AAGSLSNWGTVT
+6044 
-6056 AVDGV
+6056 
-6061 TLDSGALLLNHGNVL
+6061 
-6076 STGGSILLE
+6076 
-6085 GKEGVD
+6085 
-6091 NMANSLIAATNVE
+6091 
-6104 VKSDDGSVYNLSTK
+6104 
-6118 RIVAM
+6118 
-6123 NGDVLMTA
+6123 
-6131 ADSIMSDAAVTSGG
+6131 SDAAVTLKSGKSIDNSG
-6145 EVAMKA
+6145 TINAKGAATLTAGTTLKNTAAVTSGDAATLIA
-6151 NDALTNAGNITA
+6151 NDAVDNSGAIDAKGAATLTAGTTLKNTSAVTSGDAATLTAVGALSNAGNITA

-6168 LDSEDKLTNSGDIA
+6168 LDSGDKLTNSGDIA
-6182 SDEGSV
+6182 SDESSV
-6188 TLDGNKGIEN
+6188 TLVGK
-6198 SGSLRG
+6198 
-6204 ISVSETAATGD
+6204 A
-6215 ISNASGTTIV
+6215 
-6225 ATTGGVEMTATSG
+6225 GVE
-6238 GITSGSAVISAQAV
+6238 
-6252 NMEAQD
+6252 
-6258 DIQNSGAL
+6258 NSGAL
-6266 QSNDAVTLQSGK
+6266 SGKTGVSVISAEGSVINKADVISDEGAVTLTGQQ
-6278 SIDNSGAIVTKG
+6278 
-6290 AATLTAGTNL
+6290 
-6300 KNTAAVT
+6300 
-6307 SGGAVAMT
+6307 
-6315 ANGVLTNAGNIT
+6315 GV
-6327 GKDAVLL
+6327 
-6334 DSEDKLTNSGDIA
+6334 S
-6347 SEEGTVTLSGK
+6347 
-6358 AGVALDGGVVSGSS
+6358 LDGGVISS
-6372 LTLQAVQ
+6372 RNLTLRAVQ

-6390 KAASTQATAAH
+6390 KAAAAQATAAH

-6409 ENTNAPI
+6409 ENTNVPI
-6416 YNEFENLT
+6416 YNEFESLT
-6424 VQNTNGEMVA
+6424 VQNTNGGTVA

-6440 KTWTVTFEEGSK
+6440 KTWTVTFAVGSK

-6462 KAATDENAG
+6462 KASTDEKASD
-6471 NAMVVNGSVDVTD
+6471 AMMVTGSVDVTD
-6484 ALTLQNDKGDLTV
+6484 ALTLRNDKGDLTV

-6513 ALNVNGNVQAG
+6513 ALNLNENVKAG

-6531 GGNVNIQGNT
+6531 GGNVNIHGNT
-6541 EAGKSVSIT
+6541 VAGKSVSIS

-6557 VDGNILAK
+6557 VNGNILAK

-6570 LQAGDINYA
+6570 LQAGDINRA
-6579 DKITAGA
+6579 DKKTVGA
-6586 LTMNGELLT
+6586 LTVNGELLT

-6612 ISIEK
+6612 ISLEK

-6633 DITTGEL
+6633 EITTGAL
-6640 DSVKGAVDVGASN
+6640 NSVKGAVDVGAGN
-6653 GNVKVESIDAEWMA
+6653 GNVKVNSIDAEWMA

-6679 TLKGNAVVM
+6679 TLKGNAVVL
-6688 YTKDPDAVLNAQS
+6688 YTQDPNAVINAQL

-6713 HFAEGLFDRIEGNK
+6713 HFSEGLFDRIEGNN
-6727 GILLMDISGANIND
+6727 GILVMDVSGANTNGL
-6741 TIENLNL
+6741 IENLDIS
-6748 NVTDGNRLNLR
+6748 VTNGNQLYLR
-6759 NLAVESA
+6759 NTAVDSA

-6788 RYKGYTTSVYGRSPH
+6788 RYKGYTTSVYGKLPR

-6812 SPIRKD
+6812 SPIGKN

-6823 GDDDKNPSLAVDL
+6823 GDDDKKLSLTVDL

-6858 MLDPIVSSYDG
+6858 MLDPIVSSYGNGDAG
-6869 RYSGGTVSSN
+6869 SNTGNATNAAISN
-6879 PINESFKTGMYLR
+6879 PFNESFKTGMYLR
-6892 FDSGRVQTSNGL
+6892 FDSGRVQTSDGL

-6934 DVYRALYRPDIKL
+6934 DVYRVLYRPDIKL
-6947 YWRGN
+6947 YWRRDM
-6952 VLEDERDEKPER
+6952 LEDERDEEPER
-6964 IPYFPGEKTKTRA
+6964 IPYFQVSKTKTQT
-6977 RQMDKA
+6977 RQMDEA

>member
-125 GNVEANDLL
+125 GNVEANDLI

-404 GGKVSMLAS
+404 GGKVSMVAS

-463 IPKSALDSINASFSV
+463 IPKYALDSINASFSI

-696 VDGKGAIETAVR
+696 LDGKGAIETAVR
-708 FVESEG
+708 VVESQG
-714 DARAALEGQISAGNH
+714 DARAALEGKISAGNH
-729 VDVATNSRVTF
+729 VDVAANSRVTF

-751 DPALFDLAKALT
+751 DPALFDLAKVLT
-763 GKAIDY
+763 GKAINL
-769 GKDGF
+769 GKDQF
-774 KNWFKARLTNSKDI
+774 SNWFKARLSNSKDI
-788 ADNAAPEIELDE
+788 ANDAAPEIEMDE
-800 LDEEGHAI
+800 LGEDGRPI
-808 QRPAEQGDDGVK
+808 QQPDAPGVAPVQ

-825 NEYFD
+825 NDYFD
-830 FGAAVT
+830 FGVAMT

-854 KAEKDLKLSADATF
+854 KAEKDLKLNADTTF
-868 ADSYIRASSTLMD
+868 RDSYIRASSTLMD
-881 SPKSATE
+881 SPKSATQ
-888 AMVAAGVLVNVTNN
+888 AMVAAGVLVNVSEN
-902 KATITVADGTSAEA
+902 KATVTVADGTSSDA

-955 VKDYGIVAD
+955 VKDYNIVAD
-964 GVEAALDALE
+964 GVEAALAVLE

-993 VAALL
+993 VATLL
-998 TEMDKVLADVDAIKT
+998 TEMEKVLADVDAVRA
-1013 TKAKLINMMKDI
+1013 TKAKLVNMMKDI

-1071 NIGKYATLQAGNELD
+1071 NIGKYAALQAGDELD
-1086 VRANADQVNTIIAGR
+1086 VQAKADQVNTIIAGR
-1101 TRSLALPLSV
+1101 TRSVALPLPV
-1111 MQVTGITDTTGAE
+1111 MKVTGITDTTGAE
-1124 FGVGGTINA
+1124 FGLGGTLNV
-1133 SYSTLRGKVDI
+1133 SYSTLRGSINV
-1144 ADNAVLTARDITLK
+1144 ADKAVLDAKNIALN

-1163 VHVGVTYGGSSTSAA
+1163 IHVGVTYGGSATSAA
-1178 GITGMVNFTG
+1178 GITGMANFTG

-1200 ASLNATDNLTLS
+1200 ARLNAAENLTLS
-1212 SNNDTIITAGVG
+1212 SNNDTIITTGVG

-1242 FDDKGT
+1242 FDEKGT
-1248 VKADGATLKAGKLVA
+1248 VKTDGATLMAGKLVA
-1263 NAESS
+1263 DADAT
-1268 GVLTNVAVA
+1268 GVLTNLAVA
-1277 GVLSGGSKEAKGAA
+1277 GLASGGAKEANGAA
-1291 VVNERGAD
+1291 IGNERGAN
-1299 AADVAGRVQQ
+1299 AADVANRVPQ
-1309 GDDGGNS
+1309 GEGGGNQHSDS
-1316 LRKKAK
+1316 LRKKVK

-1334 AAAVNAVIGETTV
+1334 AATVNAIIGETTV
-1347 SLRNSDVQA
+1347 SLRNSDVLA
-1356 SVVETRAKDKNV
+1356 PVVETRVKDRT
-1368 VGAYSGA
+1368 GIGTFSGS
-1375 GALSVNR
+1375 GALSMNR
-1382 EETTKAM
+1382 EEVTKAK
-1389 FATTLSGDVAVND
+1389 FATTLSGGVAVND

-1408 SEIAGGKVTNNQKL
+1408 SEIVGGKVMNNQKL
-1422 LNMADDLGVQIAVG
+1422 LNMADNQSVQAVLG

-1448 VSADIGINGSVN
+1448 VSADIGLNGSVN
-1460 IINTKTAANLA
+1460 IIGTKTAANLA
-1471 ADITGTSDKAD
+1471 TDITGTSSKAE

-1513 ALNETAHDVE
+1513 ALNETYHDVE
-1523 AQIKESRMTN
+1523 AQIKDSKLTN
-1533 VGALSNLALSD
+1533 VGTLSNLALSD
-1544 ATQVAAA
+1544 ATQIAAA

-1557 VPSGRS
+1557 VPSGQS
-1563 GANYFDG
+1563 GKNYFDG
-1570 NAAVVLNLIQD
+1570 NAGVVLNLIQD
-1581 TVQADVTGSTIEADS
+1581 TVQAGITGSTIEADS

-1606 KETLEKVKVQEP
+1606 KQTLEKVKLDEP
-1618 ESANAYLDNLADF
+1618 VAKNEYLDDIVGF

-1641 LAGSAADFGAD
+1641 LAGSSADVSAD
-1652 PAKLDQAGTAGSIG
+1652 PDKLDKAGTAGSIS
-1666 FAMDGNNVVAGD
+1666 FSMDGDKVIAGD
-1678 ESILSVTSTGSVDAA
+1678 ERKLAVTSTGSVDAA
-1693 GNVTDTVYDSKA
+1693 GNVTDTVYDSNA
-1705 IELKP
+1705 INPKP
-1710 GTRVQVVGAMTVDAQ
+1710 GTRVQVGAAFTVDAQ
-1725 LGKENVSA
+1725 MGKENVNV

-1750 VLTDNTLTIGLSD
+1750 VVTDNTLTIGQSE

-1770 VLVTVAGQ
+1770 VLVSVAGQ
-1778 AEVTKG
+1778 AEITRG

-1798 GSTEALLAGNS
+1798 GGTEAQFLGNT
-1809 LMQSR
+1809 LKQSR
-1814 TLDVHAQSD
+1814 HLNVDARSD
-1823 SDEWA
+1823 SDQWA
-1828 VALGAAVGLAETGV
+1828 VALGAAAGLAKTGG

-1860 IDKTQTHDSSIENLG
+1860 IDKTETHASSIENLG
-1875 SISVTTEDKSGQKAI
+1875 NISVTTGDTSGQKAI
-1890 AGDVSFAKTVSAGG
+1890 AGDVSLAKTVSAGG

-1916 NRQENV
+1916 KRQENV
-1922 ARIRNTR
+1922 ARIRNTKVQER
-1929 VMESGNANKQ
+1929 GETNKE
-1939 LTVRAD
+1939 LTVRAND
-1945 DKSGLFGFALGG
+1945 SSGLLGFALGA

-1963 AGATLSGLS
+1963 TGGTLSGLS
-1972 ATGVVHKN
+1972 ATGVEHKRVN
-1980 VDAALDQVTLDRDGS
+1980 ASLEKVTLDRDES

-2000 AAVVEVKA
+2000 ATAVAVNA
-2008 NNEGLIV
+2008 DNDGLII

-2025 ANVAA
+2025 GNLAA
-2030 SGAIAVT
+2030 SGAIVVT

-2045 DVKGLKKVDGNAA
+2045 EVKGLQNGAGQAA

-2065 AAASE
+2065 AAASK
-2070 MDIYNVGIDAAVTVG
+2070 MDIYNVGADGAGTGG
-2085 QGGAGAGNV
+2085 QGGAAAGNV
-2094 IVNRMENNTEAT
+2094 IVNRMDNHTEAT
-2106 LSKSKVFSNGNVG
+2106 LSGSKVFSSGNVG
-2119 VLANTDD
+2119 VLANTHDT
-2126 AIHNFAGA
+2126 ITNYAGA
-2134 GSGTFG
+2134 GSGTIG
-2140 QGYFSG
+2140 QGYFSS

-2153 VLDGNTK
+2153 VLEGDTK
-2160 AAVTES
+2160 AAVTDS

-2178 VTTYTEKEGKSGEVE
+2178 VSTYKEKEGESGEVE
-2193 KSNAYRNGLVVDA
+2193 KSKTYRKGLVVDA
-2206 DAKRDIYGFVLTGA
+2206 DAERDIYGGVLTGS
-2220 LTGTAEVGIG
+2220 LTGTAEVAIAA
-2230 VAGTVGVDHIG
+2230 AGTVGVDHIG

-2247 VDKTSVNAAYTTDN
+2247 VSNTSVNGANTMNNAN
-2261 ALPSGSH
+2261 ALPSDFNAH
-2268 ADIYVDAKDNSNI
+2268 IYVDAKDNSNI
-2281 NTHVAS
+2281 NEHVAS
-2287 IGLGIGVGTGGGA
+2287 LALGIGLEMGGGTA
-2300 AAGASNS
+2300 VGASNS

-2321 DADSSAQAMNGDLIA
+2321 DTGISRLKAVNGDLIA

-2348 TSVIAAGGGMY
+2348 TSVVAAGGGQY
-2359 GNLELAA
+2359 GNLEVAA
-2366 AISTAQYAG
+2366 AINTAQYEG
-2375 ETVAEFADIDSVNNG
+2375 KTVAEVAGIDSVNNG
-2390 LTVEAGRVV
+2390 LTVDALRVV
-2399 NTGQYCNEVQ
+2399 HTGQFSNGVQ
-2409 LGGSIGGASA
+2409 VGGSIGGGSLSA
-2419 SVGFVYVG
+2419 SVVYLG

-2437 DSTVQH
+2437 NSTVQH
-2443 RADKTAKDGIRAK
+2443 HGDKTAKDAVRAK
-2456 NNSRLIAELADGAL
+2456 NNSRLLAEMADGAL
-2470 EVTIGGSVAPLVGI
+2470 EVTIGGSLAPLVDV
-2484 NNLDHFVGASVENA
+2484 NNLDHFVGASVDNA
-2498 TIGTE
+2498 TVGTA
-2503 TKRAQSVAVQADNK
+2503 TNRAQSIAVQADNK

-2524 VDATASLL
+2524 VDATVSLV
-2532 GLGVA
+2532 GVGVG

-2549 NVGSANLYADDITVE
+2549 NVGGAKLYADDITVQ

-2570 VKVTEVSATVG
+2570 VKVTEVTASVG
-2581 GDAVNTNVAVLTM
+2581 ADAVNTNVAVLTM
-2594 GSAVQDKYVKG
+2594 GSAVQKEYVKE
-2605 YMYSE
+2605 YLYSE
-2610 KDATELKDGTAIY
+2610 KDGTELKDGTATY
-2623 DMAPLDKLVGD
+2623 DMAPLDKLVGG
-2634 SFKVQSEDRQKLVAH
+2634 SFKVQAEDRRKLLSH
-2649 YVPGLVTDADMDDG
+2649 YVPGLVTDADVDDG
-2663 LKDYGTVS
+2663 LEDYGTVS
-2671 GKGGSN
+2671 GKGGSD
-2677 NGLSEES
+2677 NGLTEEN
-2684 RGVKANVKESTL
+2684 RGVKANVKGSTL
-2696 DAVGKVN
+2696 DAAGQAQ
-2703 IASQTKVKADLSE
+2703 IASQTKAEADLSE
-2716 STVSLSAG
+2716 STASLGAG

-2731 VINVEERSGVNIT
+2731 VVHVEERSGVNIT
-2744 NSQINGRDTTISA
+2744 NSQINGRSTAISA
-2757 DADGS
+2757 TDDGT
-2762 LKNLIDQPVVSGLV
+2762 LKNLTDQPTLGGMT

-2783 VYRKGKNAIT
+2783 VYRKGGNAIN
-2793 MSGATVRGTEA
+2793 MSGATVYGSEA
-2804 LSVSATDTTA
+2804 LSVSAIDRTA
-2814 LESQIVGANVV
+2814 LESQVVGVDVNVNAV
-2825 INSLSVLLGY
+2825 SVLLAY
-2835 ADDDSNTGVQIAD
+2835 ADDDSNTGVEITG
-2848 SSLYTDGTLAVDTGK
+2848 SSLRTDGTLAVGTRK
-2863 KNYVYTTTVRGSAA
+2863 ENYVNTSTVHVEGTMLA
-2877 MGEGGVLWADATTG
+2877 GGVLWADATTG
-2891 HATHQFVDDGHGD
+2891 SATYQFVDDGHGD
-2904 NKNFTFQVDADKGQ
+2904 NKNFTYHVDADKGQ
-2918 STVQVS
+2918 SKVQVN
-2924 GKSSLTGKTVAL
+2924 GNSSLTGKMVAL
-2936 NAVNASAAR
+2936 NAVNASAAK
-2945 AQIVNVG
+2945 AQIVNVDG
-2952 ISVEGEFGYAK
+2952 SVEGEFGYAR

-2972 AVITAGNTR
+2972 SVITAGDTR
-2981 FKTDMLQAAATVETQ
+2981 FTTDTLQAGATVE
-2996 TQKGKTIANA
+2996 A
-3006 QTDVTG
+3006 QTRDGETKATAKADVTG
-3012 VFAGLIGT
+3012 IYAGLIGT

-3028 RTLMGAETSLGAAQ
+3028 RALTGAETDLGAAQ
-3042 LAAYSN
+3042 LTGYSK
-3048 AAGADVDITA
+3048 ADGADVDITA
-3058 ATGAVVSGN
+3058 ATGAVVDGN
-3067 TNGFDFS
+3067 TNGYNFN

-3079 GTNKTY
+3079 ATNKTY
-3085 TLDASRANAKFNTGN
+3085 TLDASRANAKFDAGK
-3100 AGSGGV
+3100 AGSAGI
-3106 TLHDLTLTSRTDD
+3106 TLHNLTLTSRTDD

-3125 NGIGGSLALTISP
+3125 NGNGGSLALTVSP

-3173 NTRARAAAVQA
+3173 NTRARSAAIQA
-3184 ALLKGSGTEG
+3184 ALLEGSGTEG

-3204 KLDGAK
+3204 KLDGAN
-3210 ITTAGKARLAA
+3210 ITTTGKARLAA

-3229 RVDGNGFGGID
+3229 RVDGNGYGGID
-3240 VQVSKLY
+3240 AQVSKLY

-3257 LKNNSTLQSAG
+3257 LKNSTLQSAG

-3274 NMGNDMDGGFDG
+3274 NMGNDMDRGFDG

-3298 YIGGLVFS
+3298 YIGGLAFA
-3306 DANVVVHDNVKVAN
+3306 DANVVVHDNVRVAN
-3320 SVTVDN
+3320 SVTVDKD
-3326 NSVLRTTAQG
+3326 SVLRTTAQG

-3364 VATTRL
+3364 VATSRL

-3376 QNDIKVGGNIY
+3376 RNDIKVGGLIY

-3394 YADKTAMGS
+3394 YADKTATGS
-3403 LSSLLMDTT
+3403 LSHLQMDTT

-3429 EYTINQENKVDIAHG
+3429 EYTINQDNNVDIAQG
-3444 AEVQSIRNMDLFAD
+3444 AKVQSVRNLDLFAD
-3458 KGSHNVY
+3458 KGLHNVY
-3465 SRAGA
+3465 SRSGT
-3470 YRLYNSDV
+3470 YWLYTSDV
-3478 VSGSSGAITP
+3478 LKQNDTEFISGSSGAITR

-3493 NKVIVDGKAVAG
+3493 NKVIVNGRAVAG
-3505 VGNKVTMTIGDEGD
+3505 VGNKVTMTIGNEGD
-3519 LVFVDSEE
+3519 LVFADSEE

-3547 AKVVVDADGT
+3547 ATVIVDADGT
-3557 SLTRNDLVFG
+3557 SLTRDDLVFG

-3592 KGSAVY
+3592 KVSAVY

-3605 NRIAALMKKQGMMDA
+3605 NRIAAIMKKQGLMDA

-3631 ERMVAQQL
+3631 ERVVAQQL

-3660 ALQGKGTITAQGT
+3660 ALQGTGTITAQGT

-3697 GEVVYNGEALPSAD
+3697 GEVVYNGEALPSSD
-3711 ADTSANRP
+3711 ADTGANRP

-3741 VHFKLED
+3741 VHFKLEN

-3755 TPTADI
+3755 RPTADI

-3768 SHDGKVVITSA
+3768 SHDGRVVITSA
-3779 RNNVEVHAI
+3779 HNNVEVHAK

-3798 REVNISAAHGTVNQG
+3798 REVNISAAHGSVNQG
-3813 TIEGIVNIGGDPV
+3813 DIEGIVNIGGDPV

-3833 RHAKENEITYNPGTE
+3833 RHAKENEITYDPSNT

-3920 QVVGNSAFRLVEA
+3920 QVVGNSAFQLVDA
-3933 KDVWNEDT
+3933 KDVWKEDT

-3963 IDNAGGNIYLTG
+3963 IDNVGGNIYLTG

-4013 QVEGKVVLHDTS
+4013 QVDGKVVIHDTS

-4040 DEAGNTINNGTYIST
+4040 DEAGNTINGTYIST
-4055 DGAGNRAYNPQE
+4055 DGAGNRVYNPQE

-4075 GENKT
+4075 GTNKT

-4094 GGGKEREEDYDEI
+4094 GGGKEREEGYDEI

-4114 PDTIKTPVDGDS
+4114 PDTIKTPVEGDS

-4139 LNSEDQDKLDND
+4139 LNSQDQDKLDND

-4219 SNINVNGQKNV
+4219 SNINVNGQENV
-4230 VLTGSVGDI
+4230 LLTGSVGDRK
-4239 EFKGNV
+4239 FKGNV
-4245 SVNSANAGI
+4245 SVGSANAGI
-4254 MQTGGYVQGKQV
+4254 MQTGGYIQGKQV
-4266 TLTAAGSITGQ
+4266 TLKAAGSITGQ
-4277 DGNSALALLAK
+4277 DGNSALALLAE
-4288 DSLGLTAENTGSG
+4288 DSLGVTAENTGSG
-4301 TGIKT
+4301 TGIRT

-4318 SVTLQRI
+4318 NVTLQRI

-4333 SVTAEGTLLSD
+4333 SVTAEGTLTSD
-4344 PNGVVQGHNLYLESM
+4344 PNGAVQGHNLYLEST

-4368 QGGQEADDRV
+4368 QGGQAADDRV
-4378 DAKASGDISLVQT
+4378 DAKAHGDISLVQT
-4391 AGDLC
+4391 AGDLR

-4404 GNVTLTATN
+4404 GNVTLTATY

-4428 NKLEERLSAMGMLAL
+4428 NKLEERLSAMGMLMPTE
-4443 DGVADEL
+4443 VPSEL
-4450 RAMKQAALDK
+4450 QAMKQAALDK
-4460 IPDADKLDPAYK
+4460 IPDADKLDTAYK
-4472 NYKDWDLNKILYAI
+4472 KYKNWDLEKILYAI

-4495 GVMDSGKDPNVLGHT
+4495 GVMDSGKDPNVLGHA

-4519 GAQGTDIKTIQI
+4519 GAQGADIKTIQI
-4531 SELGSADND
+4531 SELGSATND

-4559 NTVTIQDKY
+4559 DTVTIQDKY
-4568 SVGVQTRASS
+4568 GVGIQTRAGS

-4614 INAINT
+4614 INSINT

-4627 SLGSLTSA
+4627 SLGGLTSV

-4655 SAVDIDQLD
+4655 SAVDIDNLN

-4672 LTGTLTATAVGDIA
+4672 LTGALTATAVGDIA

-4692 EDLTVKAVSATGN
+4692 KNLTVKAVSATGN
-4705 VYVHAKKNITMPAW
+4705 VYVRAKKDIDMPAW
-4719 NDSTLV
+4719 NESTLV

-4739 KSDEGSLGTS
+4739 QSDEGSLGTS
-4749 EARLRFVNMDA
+4749 EERLRFVNRDA
-4760 APVDKRVD
+4760 APVDEWVD
-4768 GTHVLKRTLSLLA
+4768 NGDGTQTHVLKRTISLLA
-4781 PGGDVYVLGLSS
+4781 PEGDVYVLGLSS
-4793 SSLPAAAG
+4793 SNLPAAAG
-4801 RTVRDAQGTLYLYN
+4801 NTIKDSQGTLYLYN
-4815 VDAKDVLDVSVNGSL
+4815 VDAENVLDVSVNGSL

-4835 ESVSTEQQINLRTTT
+4835 NSVSTYQEINLRTTT

-4860 NVITLASTGKIDVND
+4860 NQITLTSTGKIDVND
-4875 GTVLTAVQKG
+4875 GAVLTAVKKG
-4885 GNNGSISI
+4885 DHNGSVSI
-4893 KSTEDDVNLNG
+4893 LSTKDDVNLNG
-4904 GNIIS
+4904 GSIIS
-4909 EQGTLRIESEE
+4909 EQGTMEIESRE

-4927 IDLDVQTATLVAG
+4927 MNLNAQVATLAAG

-4948 DGAALTMKAG
+4948 DEAALTMKEG
-4958 QTLDSQAVTGISLMG
+4958 QTLSAQAVQGIALMG
-4973 KRNDLATVALKN
+4973 KRNDLSTVALNN
-4985 TGAGD
+4985 TGEGD

-4998 KNLNVSVAGD
+4998 KDLNVSVAGGND
-5008 NNNIVNGGVT
+5008 GIVEGNVT
-5018 IRNVVGGSE
+5018 IRNAGGGSE
-5027 NDLLVTSAVNAAGKV
+5027 NDIQITSAVKATGKV
-5042 WIANEE
+5042 RIANEE
-5048 GGLALT
+5048 GALKLT
-5054 TTDRDITGSDITLY
+5054 TIGRDITGSDILLY
-5068 ARDNVVNSMTLT
+5068 ANNEVVNGMTLT
-5080 VNNGILRLESAEGNV
+5080 VNGGILRLESKEGDV
-5095 TNTGTLGA
+5095 KNTGILGA
-5103 NGTNGSGSVEL
+5103 NGTNGNGSVEL
-5114 VADKGTIVNN
+5114 VADKGGIEND

-5134 LSSKENIE
+5134 LSSKDNIE
-5142 VTADKNINAGTYVK
+5142 VTAAKSIEAGTFVT
-5156 IVSQAGSVS
+5156 IVSQEGTVS
-5165 VANAGGITA
+5165 VADAGGITA
-5174 ANGSVTLDGKSGVTN
+5174 SNGSVILDGKTGVTN
-5189 RGNITATAGDGAEN
+5189 SGNITAVAGVVAES
-5203 RGISLHADN
+5203 RGISLLAGN
-5212 GAVTNEGR
+5212 GAVTNAGK
-5220 LDATQGDV
+5220 LDATKGDV
-5228 VLLGKGSVSNNGNII
+5228 VLRGKGSVSNSGNII
-5243 VRSGDDPSHKISLQ
+5243 VRSGNDASHKISLQ
-5257 SLEGNVINTGTDG
+5257 SLEGNVSNTGTG
-5270 KGVLAAGS
+5270 GNGVLAAGS
-5278 IVDGVLAEG
+5278 IEDGSVAG

-5293 IAENGAVQNDKALA
+5293 IAENGAIENDKALA

-5315 SRSQI
+5315 SHSEI
-5320 VNDKGI
+5320 ANEKGI
-5326 LAGRNVTLQSL
+5326 VAGGKVTLKSLAG
-5337 DGSINNNATLKARD
+5337 SIENNATLKARD
-5351 AVTLYASQDIVNAD
+5351 AVTLYALQNIG
-5365 TNAGTG
+5365 NAGTG
-5371 SISAG
+5371 SSISAG
-5376 TDVDLTAENGSI
+5376 TDVDLTAKNGSI
-5388 TNTSAFNVTGN
+5388 TNMSAFNVTGN

-5406 AITTQGSINAQ
+5406 AIDTKGSINAL

-5429 GGDISGSTENGHKVV
+5429 DGNISGSTASGHKVV
-5444 LEAGQAL
+5444 LEAGQML
-5451 TNNSTVTD
+5451 TNN
-5459 DVVTITGTV
+5459 GTV
-5468 TGDVVTITADQGDLT
+5468 TGDVVTITAGQGDLT
-5483 NKKAITGSSVTV
+5483 NGKTITGSSVTV
-5495 TVKDGSIT
+5495 TAKDGGIT
-5503 NEANVTATNGKVTL
+5503 NTATVTATNGKVTL
-5517 DAKSGV
+5517 DGQTGV
-5523 TNMAGTIT
+5523 TN
-5531 GSSVTVTVKDG
+5531 S
-5542 LISNMANVTATNG
+5542 
-5555 KVTLDSKS
+5555 
-5563 GVTNIGNIT
+5563 GNII
-5572 ATADDGAES
+5572 AEADDEAES
-5581 RGISLYADDGAV
+5581 RGISLHANNGAV
-5593 TNSGTLDAT
+5593 TNTGKLDAT
-5602 QGDVVLLG
+5602 QGDVVLRG
-5610 EASVINTGNIV
+5610 KGSVSNSGNIV
-5621 VNSGNVVS
+5621 VRSGDDVR
-5629 HKISLQSL
+5629 HKILLQSL
-5637 EGDVINKDDGVL
+5637 EGDVKNTGDGVL
-5649 AAGGIESGVSV
+5649 AAGSIEEGVPV
-5660 ESSGSIEL
+5660 EGSGSIEL
-5668 IAEKGAVLNDKALA
+5668 IAESGSVENDKALKA
-5682 ATGDV
+5682 AGDV
-5687 TVISNSE
+5687 TVISQSKLLSE
-5694 IVNIKD
+5694 ND
-5700 IVAGGNVSLQSLKKN
+5700 ITAGGKVNLQSLAGN
-5715 ILLKEGII
+5715 IELKAGII
-5723 RGDSLVLAA
+5723 RGDSLALAA
-5732 EEGTVRQEAASQV
+5732 EKGTVTQEAANQV
-5745 LAADVEVTAANGIR
+5745 KAADVTVTAANGIS
-5759 LMSGAENT
+5759 LKSGAEAAT
-5767 NAPIYNEFVDLT
+5767 PVYNEFKDLT
-5779 VKNTNGGTVAL
+5779 VLNTNGGTVAL
-5790 GNGLGNGLDNG
+5790 GNGGS
-5801 LGNGERRIWTV
+5801 ETWTV

-5818 QAETVVVH
+5818 KATTVMVH
-5826 NFDDIANDTSTDND
+5826 NFDDIANDTTTDNA
-5840 MVLKGSVAVTG
+5840 MVLKGSVDVTG
-5851 ELSVQNDEGDLTG
+5851 ALSLQNDEGDLTSA
-5864 TMNATVGGNVLFS
+5864 MDVTVSQDALLK
-5877 ATGELTNS
+5877 ATGELSNS
-5885 GGIVSKEGSVT
+5885 GDIKSTEGNVT
-5896 LNGKTGVENSG
+5896 LDGKAGVENSG
-5907 ALSGKTGISEIS
+5907 VLSGKTGVSEIS
-5919 AEGNVINKADVV
+5919 AEGSVLNKADVA
-5931 SEEGSVTL
+5931 SDEGAVTL
-5939 NGKTGVTNTAN
+5939 DGKTGVTNTAN
-5950 LTGTA
+5950 LTGIA
-5955 VSETAATGDISN
+5955 VSETVANGDISN
-5967 AAGTTIVATTVGVTM
+5967 AAGTAIVSTTGDVTM
-5982 TATSGGITSGAAVTS
+5982 TATSGNIMNRSAVTSSGAATLT
-5997 AQAVNMD
+5997 A
-6004 AQGDIQNSGALQGDD
+6004 SG
-6019 GVTLQSGNSIK
+6019 T
-6030 NTGRVKSLGPVSIE
+6030 
-6044 AAGSLSNWGTVT
+6044 LSN
-6056 AVDGV
+6056 A
-6061 TLDSGALLLNHGNVL
+6061 
-6076 STGGSILLE
+6076 
-6085 GKEGVD
+6085 GK
-6091 NMANSLIAATNVE
+6091 
-6104 VKSDDGSVYNLSTK
+6104 
-6118 RIVAM
+6118 
-6123 NGDVLMTA
+6123 
-6131 ADSIMSDAAVTSGG
+6131 
-6145 EVAMKA
+6145 
-6151 NDALTNAGNITA
+6151 ITA

-6168 LDSEDKLTNSGDIA
+6168 LDGEDR
-6182 SDEGSV
+6182 E
-6188 TLDGNKGIEN
+6188 
-6198 SGSLRG
+6198 
-6204 ISVSETAATGD
+6204 
-6215 ISNASGTTIV
+6215 
-6225 ATTGGVEMTATSG
+6225 
-6238 GITSGSAVISAQAV
+6238 
-6252 NMEAQD
+6252 
-6258 DIQNSGAL
+6258 L
-6266 QSNDAVTLQSGK
+6266 Q
-6278 SIDNSGAIVTKG
+6278 
-6290 AATLTAGTNL
+6290 
-6300 KNTAAVT
+6300 
-6307 SGGAVAMT
+6307 
-6315 ANGVLTNAGNIT
+6315 
-6327 GKDAVLL
+6327 
-6334 DSEDKLTNSGDIA
+6334 
-6347 SEEGTVTLSGK
+6347 
-6358 AGVALDGGVVSGSS
+6358 
-6372 LTLQAVQ
+6372 
-6379 GAITQAAGSQV
+6379 
-6390 KAASTQATAAH
+6390 
-6401 GISLMSGA
+6401 
-6409 ENTNAPI
+6409 
-6416 YNEFENLT
+6416 
-6424 VQNTNGEMVA
+6424 
-6434 LGNGGS
+6434 
-6440 KTWTVTFEEGSK
+6440 
-6452 ATTVTARNFG
+6452 
-6462 KAATDENAG
+6462 
-6471 NAMVVNGSVDVTD
+6471 
-6484 ALTLQNDKGDLTV
+6484 
-6497 TDVLQ
+6497 
-6502 AGGDVNLNAGG
+6502 
-6513 ALNVNGNVQAG
+6513 
-6524 GNILESA
+6524 
-6531 GGNVNIQGNT
+6531 
-6541 EAGKSVSIT
+6541 
-6550 NQQGSLT
+6550 
-6557 VDGNILAK
+6557 
-6565 TGEIL
+6565 
-6570 LQAGDINYA
+6570 
-6579 DKITAGA
+6579 
-6586 LTMNGELLT
+6586 
-6595 QQPGQN
+6595 
-6601 GNITVYNTNGP
+6601 
-6612 ISIEK
+6612 
-6617 ATVLGESL
+6617 
-6625 LRIYADKG
+6625 
-6633 DITTGEL
+6633 
-6640 DSVKGAVDVGASN
+6640 
-6653 GNVKVESIDAEWMA
+6653 
-6667 GIGTKIGNIDAG
+6667 
-6679 TLKGNAVVM
+6679 
-6688 YTKDPDAVLNAQS
+6688 
-6701 IQPKKYVALQGN
+6701 
-6713 HFAEGLFDRIEGNK
+6713 
-6727 GILLMDISGANIND
+6727 
-6741 TIENLNL
+6741 
-6748 NVTDGNRLNLR
+6748 
-6759 NLAVESA
+6759 
-6766 DINVIDGSLV
+6766 
-6776 VDNLRVGNKAVF
+6776 
-6788 RYKGYTTSVYGRSPH
+6788 
-6803 HDGSDSIYY
+6803 
-6812 SPIRKD
+6812 
-6818 GSDGD
+6818 
-6823 GDDDKNPSLAVDL
+6823 
-6836 SRLFFGYDD
+6836 
-6845 KQNIIEEIREQVE
+6845 
-6858 MLDPIVSSYDG
+6858 
-6869 RYSGGTVSSN
+6869 
-6879 PINESFKTGMYLR
+6879 
-6892 FDSGRVQTSNGL
+6892 
-6904 LLHLGDGYYVYP
+6904 
-6916 QRWSAEALHEKLS
+6916 
-6929 DFKAS
+6929 
-6934 DVYRALYRPDIKL
+6934 
-6947 YWRGN
+6947 
-6952 VLEDERDEKPER
+6952 
-6964 IPYFPGEKTKTRA
+6964 
-6977 RQMDKA
+6977 